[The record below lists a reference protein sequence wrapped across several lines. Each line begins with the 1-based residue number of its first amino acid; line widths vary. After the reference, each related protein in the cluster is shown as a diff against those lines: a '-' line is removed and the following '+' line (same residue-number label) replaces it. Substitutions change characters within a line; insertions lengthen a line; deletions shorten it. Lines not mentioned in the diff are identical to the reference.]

1 MKLYSVNCKG
11 PLTNDEWSIVTIHR
25 SLKGAKGAIKR
36 YIENNENN
44 SNKNCEYI
52 IYVIDTDEESDVIY
66 DCDKIDSDDDWDQ
79 SIY

>member
-25 SLKGAKGAIKR
+25 SLKGAEEARKEYIK
-36 YIENNENN
+36 NNRDN
-44 SNKNCEYI
+44 SEDYCEYI
-52 IYVIDTDEESDVIY
+52 IYIIDTDEESDVIY